1 MPLSRLLA
9 YTLDWG
15 MAGAMYAIQRRH
27 RLHEGSRA
35 ELERYV
41 AETGSLTRSEYFAAQ
56 PVADLSETTDAL
68 VWETPIAS
76 GSPEND
82 RAFARLFPSQR
93 GWSAPTILF
102 LHALMSASDLGYRRW
117 AARFNERGWNVA
129 FVHLPFHYSRVPAG
143 HRNGE
148 LAITADLVRTGQ
160 GLRQAV
166 TELRQ
171 LIAQLRARG
180 SREFSVWGLSYG
192 GWIAALL
199 ASVEELHSLT
209 LMEPIVDVSHAIWQS
224 PAGLAIRRQ
233 LRPRGIPPELIERHS
248 HLTSPLHAAPMLDA
262 RNILL
267 IAGEYDRIAPAAR
280 IAHLHELWRGSEMLT
295 VPQGHFGYSMMREA
309 WEWAEARG
317 FV

>member
-27 RLHEGSRA
+27 RLHEGSHA

-41 AETGSLTRSEYFAAQ
+41 TETVPLTRDEYFRPPAISEA
-56 PVADLSETTDAL
+56 SETDGAL
-68 VWETPIAS
+68 AWTTPLAS
-76 GSPEND
+76 GYPEND
-82 RAFARLFPSQR
+82 RVFVQLFPSAR

-102 LHALMSASDLGYRRW
+102 LHALMSASDLGYRQW
-117 AARFNERGWNVA
+117 AARFNERGWNAA
-129 FVHLPFHYSRVPAG
+129 FVHLPFHYSRTPAG

-192 GWIAALL
+192 GWIGALL
-199 ASVEELHSLT
+199 ASVEELHSLI
-209 LMEPIVDVSHAIWQS
+209 LMEPIVDVSHAIWHS
-224 PAGLAIRRQ
+224 PAGLAVRRQ
-233 LRPRGIPPELIERHS
+233 LRPRGISPELIERHA
-248 HLTSPLHAAPMLDA
+248 HLTSPLHAAA
-262 RNILL
+262 RFAAQNILL
-267 IAGEYDRIAPAAR
+267 IAGEYDRIAPAEGIAR
-280 IAHLHELWRGSEMLT
+280 LHKLWEGSEMLT

-309 WEWAEARG
+309 WAWTEGRG